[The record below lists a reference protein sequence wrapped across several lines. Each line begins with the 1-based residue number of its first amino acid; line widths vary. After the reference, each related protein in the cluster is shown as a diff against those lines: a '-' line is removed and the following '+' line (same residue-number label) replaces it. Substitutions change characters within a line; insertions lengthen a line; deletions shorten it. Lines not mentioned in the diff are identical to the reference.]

1 MRAVTSMNV
10 AGDDVVDVPGV
21 RDDVMA
27 ATDAVHV
34 VGGMSGAGVP
44 GRAIVWIA
52 LRGGDLVLVDVFA
65 VNVVQM
71 SIVHVVDVIVMLN
84 AQVAAVVAVPVLV
97 QIVNVMLH
105 DVERIPYRGNGQL
118 AATLRAAALQA
129 AQIPKSVR
137 SWPVVLNPRGGLAST
152 VAQPSNS

>member
-1 MRAVTSMNV
+1 M
-10 AGDDVVDVPGV
+10 
-21 RDDVMA
+21 
-27 ATDAVHV
+27 
-34 VGGMSGAGVP
+34 
-44 GRAIVWIA
+44 
-52 LRGGDLVLVDVFA
+52 LVDMFT

-71 SIVHVVDVIVMLN
+71 SIVHVIDVIVVLN

-105 DVERIPYRGNGQL
+105 DVGRIPYRGNGQL

-129 AQIPKSVR
+129 AQMPKSVR